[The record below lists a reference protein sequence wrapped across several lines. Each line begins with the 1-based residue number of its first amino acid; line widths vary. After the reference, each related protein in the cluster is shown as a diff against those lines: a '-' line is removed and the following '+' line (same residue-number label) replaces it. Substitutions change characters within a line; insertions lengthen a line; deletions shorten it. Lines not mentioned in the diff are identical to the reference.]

1 MSQIKEW
8 GALIYSSMERPP
20 RNIVKWEKNKAM
32 CKILYILW
40 LS

>member
-8 GALIYSSMERPP
+8 GTLIYSMEKPP

-32 CKILYILW
+32 SRILCILW